1 MVQANEAVASAPG
14 IQKKVALSTY
24 MPLPEAD
31 VQYPMEYIEANSVI
45 LLKEEKDSV
54 AVGVCQPVS
63 TETLLYLQSFHDK
76 PVVFHEIDHAE
87 LSAYLGKR
95 LATME
100 SEAQKPGAPDD
111 ERLLLDRLANDAPIV
126 NLVNSIMIEAIRR
139 GSSDIH
145 IESFAEDSRVRYRID
160 GVLQTVSR
168 IEKGRFPAVA
178 SRIKIMANLNIMERR
193 LPQDGR
199 ISVHMA
205 DGSFDVRVS
214 IVPIANGESIV
225 LRLFNTTGTALG
237 LEDLGIEKGE
247 LALLRRLVAFPHGL
261 VLATGPTGSGKST
274 TLNALLREVASDEVK
289 IITIEDPVEYVIE
302 GVNQIQTHEQI
313 GLTFDSLLRR
323 VLRQDPDVV
332 MVGEIRDA
340 PTAELSVRAA
350 LTGHLVLSTLHTND
364 SVSVIPRLKN
374 MGVEPYLLAAVIR
387 GAMAQRLVRRICKSC
402 KKPYTASPEEKTLL
416 ERHGLSAKQ
425 LFKGEGCEA
434 CGGSGYKGRVSIVE
448 VFASDE
454 TVEQMILKGER
465 PSAIAEYLETKGFR
479 TLMRNGLEAAIK
491 GVTTIMEVEQA
502 AVT

>member
-1 MVQANEAVASAPG
+1 MDQVKDGAAPAAA
-14 IQKKVALSTY
+14 QMKKVALTAY

-31 VQYPMEYIEANSVI
+31 AQYPMEYIEANSVI

-54 AVGVCQPVS
+54 AVGVCQPAS
-63 TETLLYLQSFHDK
+63 TETLMYLQSFHDK
-76 PVVFHEIDHAE
+76 PVVFHEIDRTE

-100 SEAQKPGAPDD
+100 SEVQKPGAPDD

-139 GSSDIH
+139 GASDIH
-145 IESFAEDSRVRYRID
+145 IESFSEDSRVRYRID

-205 DGSFDVRVS
+205 GGSFDVRVS

-225 LRLFNTTGTALG
+225 MRLFNTTGAALT
-237 LEDLGIEKGE
+237 LEDLGIGTEE
-247 LALLRRLVAFPHGL
+247 LKLLRRLVNYPHGL

-313 GLTFDSLLRR
+313 GLTFDTLLRR

-374 MGVEPYLLAAVIR
+374 MGVESYLLAAVVR

-402 KKPYTASPEEKTLL
+402 VKPHPVTSEEKALL
-416 ERHGLSAKQ
+416 ARYGLSAKQ
-425 LFKGEGCEA
+425 LFKGEGCDA
-434 CGGSGYKGRVSIVE
+434 CNKTGYKGRISIVE
-448 VFASDE
+448 VFASDD
-454 TVEQMILKGER
+454 TVEQLILKGER
-465 PSAIAEYLETKGFR
+465 PSVISEYLESKGFKS
-479 TLMRNGLEAAIK
+479 LVKNGFEAAIK
-491 GVTTIMEVEQA
+491 GVTTIEEVEQA
-502 AVT
+502 VVN